1 MDPTRLD
8 RIHAISER
16 RLATAPAGF
25 RRSLAARINW
35 DSRLLAVLG
44 PRGVGKTTLLLQ
56 RMKETPATSLYLS
69 LDNIWLSDREAYEV
83 AEHHVAHG
91 GTHLF
96 LDEVHFLDGWQTLI
110 KNLNDDFPRLRVAY
124 TGSSLLRI
132 DAAAGDLSRRQTVWR
147 LPPMSFREYLEFM
160 GLARFKPVPLPT
172 LLTTHVPL
180 ARTVLD
186 RLGIVLPHF
195 EAYLRHGAYPFFRE
209 AGPAFRDMLFAAAN
223 QVLDSDWPKIEP
235 VEPRTLRHAR
245 RMLAILASTAPQTP
259 NVTALCRSLGVDRKQ
274 GVRILYALES
284 AGLLALL
291 PSGKAK
297 LKTLAT
303 PEKIYCG
310 DPNLMHALAP
320 SPDPGTL
327 RETFFLNQLRAA
339 GHILTYPPR
348 GDFLVDDRHLFE
360 VGGPSKTFRQIA
372 NAPDSYLALDDL
384 EVGRANRIPLWL
396 FGFLY

>member
-16 RLATAPAGF
+16 RLTAAPVGF
-25 RRSLAARINW
+25 RRSLATRIDW
-35 DSRLLAVLG
+35 TPRLLAVLG

-96 LDEVHFLDGWQTLI
+96 LDEVHFLDGWQTLL

-132 DAAAGDLSRRQTVWR
+132 DVAAGDLSRRQTVWR
-147 LPPMSFREYLEFM
+147 LPPMSFREYIEFM
-160 GLARFKPVPLPT
+160 GLAHFKPVPLPT
-172 LLTTHVPL
+172 LLATHVAL

-186 RLGIVLPHF
+186 RLGVILPHF
-195 EAYLRHGAYPFFRE
+195 EAYIRHGAYPFFRD
-209 AGPAFRDMLFAAAN
+209 ACPAFRDMLFAAAN

-245 RMLAILASTAPQTP
+245 RMLSILASTAPQTP

-274 GVRILYALES
+274 GVRILYALET

-310 DPNLMHALAP
+310 DPNLMYALAP
-320 SPDPGTL
+320 APDPGTL

-339 GHILTYPPR
+339 GHTLTYPPR
-348 GDFLVDDRHLFE
+348 GDFLVDGCHLFE
-360 VGGPSKTFRQIA
+360 VGGPGKTFRQIA
-372 NAPDSYLALDDL
+372 DAPDSYLAIDDL
-384 EVGRANRIPLWL
+384 EVGHSNRIPLWL